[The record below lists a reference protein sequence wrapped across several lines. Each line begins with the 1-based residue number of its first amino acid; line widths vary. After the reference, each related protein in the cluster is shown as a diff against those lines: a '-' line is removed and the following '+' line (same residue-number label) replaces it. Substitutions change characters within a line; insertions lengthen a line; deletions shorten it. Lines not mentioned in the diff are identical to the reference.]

1 MSILF
6 DCPVKNSILVY
17 LILAIT
23 ILVNKPRFFFNKDG
37 SMIPF
42 GHKKTQNLLNYP
54 VVLFIS
60 AVFITFFFEQLHLKK
75 Y

>member
-6 DCPVKNSILVY
+6 DCPVKNSIIIY

-23 ILVNKPRFFFNKDG
+23 ILVNKPRFFFKKNG
-37 SMIPF
+37 SLIEF
-42 GHKKTQNLLNYP
+42 GHRDDQNLLNYP
-54 VVLFIS
+54 VTLFIS
-60 AVFITFFFEQLHLKK
+60 AIFITFFFEYLDLKK